1 MYLCSTNN
9 DEMERKLNRKDKELL
24 YAKASD
30 FFVDIAK
37 LVFAGAILS
46 GILKEDVGLWW
57 LVLCGTVTV
66 VLALLLAY
74 YLFQLSRI
82 NKNK

>member
-1 MYLCSTNN
+1 MPS
-9 DEMERKLNRKDKELL
+9 KLTLKDKELL

-37 LVFAGAILS
+37 LVFAGAILA
-46 GILKEDVGLWW
+46 GIMKEDVGLWW
-57 LVLCGTVTV
+57 LVGFGTVTV
-66 VLALLLAY
+66 VLALMLAY

-82 NKNK
+82 NKRK

>member
-1 MYLCSTNN
+1 M
-9 DEMERKLNRKDKELL
+9 

-37 LVFAGAILS
+37 LVFAGAVLS
-46 GILKEDVGLWW
+46 GILKEDVGIWW
-57 LVLCGTVTV
+57 LVACGTVTV
-66 VLALLLAY
+66 VLTLMIAY

>member
-1 MYLCSTNN
+1 MKFN
-9 DEMERKLNRKDKELL
+9 KKDKEIFF
-24 YAKASD
+24 AKASD

-37 LVFAGAILS
+37 LVFAGAVLS

-57 LVLCGTVTV
+57 LVACGIITV
-66 VLALLLAY
+66 ALSLMIAY